1 MSTETDTGH
10 ATAGSDARRTP
21 RRNARFPLGVNYYPL
36 ESETSGW
43 EQWYAGDVEGDFAE
57 FEAAGMT
64 LVRIFISWKLFEPQ
78 VDRYSEQATERLRDI
93 VDAAAAHG
101 LRLIVCFFADDRHA
115 ELLDVSWGR
124 DRDPRTDAYLIEREC
139 ALVRRIVSD
148 HRSDRAVFAWELGN
162 EAFWCG
168 FASGDE
174 LEAWAAA
181 LREAV
186 REVDPDRPVMC
197 AFDPETLF
205 HESRVDGRRALG
217 ECEIV
222 VSHPTMRYRTYA
234 AEGPVTSPGSTH
246 LDSFLLRAVGTRRP
260 VLLDDVGAGTLEASH
275 GEEAAAL
282 RCALYSG
289 LMNGA
294 SGALVRRWRDMATE
308 RRKPYFIDP
317 YEAIVGLSDTE
328 GHPKPAMRVLREFA
342 GVLGH
347 LDLRTYSLPHERVA
361 VLIPSERR
369 SPLPALASLYSPRS
383 CLEAYVRVKEAH
395 VPVTLAHEEEPFDPF
410 AVLIVPSVT
419 DLAGGT
425 WERLA
430 SWVKGGGSLVF
441 SYGGGEF
448 GSEARELFGVDF
460 LGHGGARARAT
471 CRVAQQ
477 GLLGQLE
484 PFDVPADIPH
494 FALLGAGTSTV
505 VATDSAGSPLLT
517 LNRYGQGRAVCV
529 AAPLERVLG
538 QSGLRTPPAEV
549 QSFLRTLYGA
559 VAGVTGCGP
568 LVSCDAPEVEVAL
581 FAGEDDDVLF
591 LLNHADRSLTANVGF
606 VVPVATVTDIRGG
619 SPAVVGGSSFGA
631 PLEPHG
637 VMVLR
642 LCYA

>member
-1 MSTETDTGH
+1 MSTDTDNRH
-10 ATAGSDARRTP
+10 SVAGSDARRTP

-36 ESETSGW
+36 DSEASGW
-43 EQWYAGDVEGDFAE
+43 EQWYAGDVEGDFAG

-139 ALVRRIVSD
+139 ALVRHIVAE

-308 RRKPYFIDP
+308 RRKPYSIDP

-347 LDLRTYSLPHERVA
+347 LDLRTYSLTPERVA

-383 CLEAYVRVKEAH
+383 CLEAYVRAKEAH

-419 DLAGGT
+419 DLAGAT
-425 WERLA
+425 WERLT

-460 LGHGGARARAT
+460 LGHGGARVRAT

-477 GLLGQLE
+477 DLLGQLE
-484 PFDVPADIPH
+484 PFDVPAEIPH

-517 LNRYGQGRAVCV
+517 LNRFGQGRAVCV

-538 QSGLRTPPAEV
+538 QSGLRTPPAEI